1 MQEILKTPWKKL
13 QEKHGCNKH
22 WHCPMAFSFLLKW
35 LWSSSVSYWI
45 LRFIIFRY
53 GKVFKTNILGKP
65 VIVSTDQEVNKVV
78 LQNIG
83 NMFVPAYPQTITE
96 ILGESSILKING
108 SLQKRVHALIGGFLR
123 SPNLKARITPDI
135 ESSVKITLNFWKDQ
149 PIVYVQDEVKKVS
162 HFLPFHMDYK

>member
-1 MQEILKTPWKKL
+1 M
-13 QEKHGCNKH
+13 
-22 WHCPMAFSFLLKW
+22 
-35 LWSSSVSYWI
+35 
-45 LRFIIFRY
+45 
-53 GKVFKTNILGKP
+53 FKTNILGKP

-123 SPNLKARITPDI
+123 SPNLKARITLDI
-135 ESSVKITLNFWKDQ
+135 ESSVKKTLNFWKDQ
-149 PIVYVQDEVKKVS
+149 PIVYVQDEVRKVA
-162 HFLPFHMDYK
+162 HFLPFHRDYK